1 MLAVLEFIAA
11 LAALII
17 IHEIGHFVA
26 CKIFKIEVEEFG
38 LGFPPRLTRLFT
50 WRNTEYTLNWIPLG
64 GFVKPKGEND
74 PTIPGS
80 LAAASP
86 WVRIGVYLAGPLS
99 NLLVAVILYAII
111 ISRVG
116 FTDPN
121 RVNEVLITGISASSP
136 AEQAGLQANDRIL
149 QVNDVVIDS
158 PEKLQET
165 VYANLDQSITL
176 SIQRGEEILDAVLVP
191 RSDPPEGEGAIGI
204 LMGTP
209 VMYVNPIQA
218 LPMGVVAT
226 YDHGAALLTMIGRL
240 VTGSAPAEEGRLVG
254 YKGMYDIYS
263 GIRNSDTGSGYPAGV
278 EVMGFFTSITISLGL
293 LNLLPI
299 PVVDGGRILFALP
312 EILFRKRIPPK
323 FENAVNFVSFALLIL
338 LLIFIN
344 LQDFIN
350 PIELTK

>member
-1 MLAVLEFIAA
+1 MLQLVEFVAA

-26 CKIFKIEVEEFG
+26 CRIFKIEVEEFG
-38 LGFPPRLTRLFT
+38 IGFPPRIKRLFKLG
-50 WRNTEYTLNWIPLG
+50 NTEYTLNWIPLG
-64 GFVKPKGEND
+64 GFVKPRGEND

-86 WVRIGVYLAGPLS
+86 WVRIAVYLAGPVS
-99 NLLVAVILYAII
+99 NLIVAVLLYTII
-111 ISRVG
+111 ITRIG
-116 FTDPN
+116 FTDPA
-121 RVNEVLITGISASSP
+121 RVNEVLVTGLADNSP
-136 AEQAGLQANDRIL
+136 AMVAGLQVNDRIL
-149 QVNDVVIDS
+149 QVNDIVIDGT
-158 PEKLQET
+158 ET
-165 VYANLDQSITL
+165 LHEAIYASLDQPAML
-176 SIQRGEEILDAVLVP
+176 LIQRGEEVIEVTLTP
-191 RSDPPEGEGAIGI
+191 RSNPPDGEGAIGI

-218 LPMGVVAT
+218 LPMGAVAT
-226 YDHGAALLTMIGRL
+226 YEHSAALLTMLGQV
-240 VTGSAPAEEGRLVG
+240 VTGNAPGDEGRLVG

-263 GIRNSDTGSGYPAGV
+263 GIRTSEPAAGYPPGV

-312 EILFRKRIPPK
+312 EILFRRRIPPK

-350 PIELTK
+350 PIQLSK